1 MTMHFNPRQAG
12 IRDPFSAYMTDP
24 TSLEIVR
31 QVAAEQG
38 WPHERIHEGGLRSA
52 AQGLAIAPSPSILFV
67 DLSDAAN
74 PLTDIDA
81 LAEVCEPGTIVIAC
95 GPINEVGF
103 YRTLVSSG
111 IHDYLPKP
119 FDANDLRGAV
129 TEAQNALAAARGGG
143 DTVIDRPHLSVA
155 VTGVRGGVGATT
167 VATSI
172 AWLLGQS
179 THRSTALLDLDIHFG
194 TGALT
199 LDLEPGRGL
208 TDAIENPGRIDG
220 LFLER
225 AMVRANQTLSVL
237 SAEAPMSQPL
247 PADATAFFQLQEEL
261 RQSFDATV
269 VDLPRHM
276 MVQHPALLRD
286 VNVMVIVTELGLAA
300 TRDTIRM
307 LAWLKANAPRVTA
320 IVAVNRMAPASQ
332 PGEIGRK
339 DFEAS
344 IERPIDIAL
353 PLDQKLSVQAAK
365 LGKPLV
371 DVAKGSKLGQA
382 LGDLTARAVAASGE
396 EGAVRAAKISLL
408 GRLGDLRTLLPK
420 KTK

>member
-1 MTMHFNPRQAG
+1 MTVHFNPRQAG
-12 IRDPFSAYMTDP
+12 VRDPFSAYMTDP
-24 TSLEIVR
+24 VSLEIVR
-31 QVAAEQG
+31 QVATEMG
-38 WPHERIHEGGLRSA
+38 WPHERLHEGGLRSA
-52 AQGLAIAPSPSILFV
+52 AQGLAITPSPSILFV
-67 DLSDAAN
+67 DLSDAAQ

-81 LAEVCEPGTIVIAC
+81 LAEVCEPGTIVVAC
-95 GPINEVGF
+95 GPINDVGF
-103 YRTLVSSG
+103 YRALVGSG

-119 FDANDLRGAV
+119 FDADDLRGAL
-129 TEAQNALAAARGGG
+129 TEAQNALAAARGAE
-143 DTVIDRPHLSVA
+143 TQVARPHLSVA
-155 VTGVRGGVGATT
+155 IMGVRGGVGATT

-179 THRSTALLDLDIHFG
+179 TSRSTALLDLDIHFG

-247 PADATAFFQLQEEL
+247 PPDATAFFQLQEEL

-269 VDLPRHM
+269 VDLPRQM
-276 MVQHPALLRD
+276 MVQHPSLLRD
-286 VNVMVIVTELGLAA
+286 VNVAVVVTELGLAA

-320 IVAVNRMAPASQ
+320 LVAVNRMVAGGQ

-344 IERPIDIAL
+344 IERPIDLVL

-371 DVAKGSKLGQA
+371 EVAKGSKLGQA
-382 LGDLTARAVAASGE
+382 LNDLTARVVSASGE
-396 EGAVRAAKISLL
+396 EGAVAAAKVSLL
-408 GRLGDLRTLLPK
+408 GRLNELKTLLPK
-420 KTK
+420 KAK